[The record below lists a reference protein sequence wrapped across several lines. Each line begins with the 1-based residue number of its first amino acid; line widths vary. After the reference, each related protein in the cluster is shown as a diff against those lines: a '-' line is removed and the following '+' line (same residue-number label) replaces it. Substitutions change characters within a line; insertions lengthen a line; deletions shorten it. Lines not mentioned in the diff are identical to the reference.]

1 MAKTYE
7 LVRKIAVLGGHEGGT
22 TKELNIVRWGFM
34 PPQIDIRR
42 WKEGEPSKGITLNN
56 AESRKLLDALHQE
69 LTDVNTGTACPEV

>member
-42 WKEGEPSKGITLNN
+42 WKEGEPSKGITLNVG
-56 AESRKLLDALHQE
+56 EPE
-69 LTDVNTGTACPEV
+69 TAGGPASGADGCQYKYCLS

>member
-22 TKELNIVRWGFM
+22 TKELNSVRWGFL

-42 WKEGEPSKGITLNN
+42 WKEGEPSKGITLND
-56 AESRKLLDALHQE
+56 AESRKLLEALHQE
-69 LTDVNTGTACPEV
+69 LTAGSSVSQ

>member
-42 WKEGEPSKGITLNN
+42 WKEGEPSKGITLN
-56 AESRKLLDALHQE
+56 AEETKRLY
-69 LTDVNTGTACPEV
+69 EVLKIRFEMEEV

>member
-22 TKELNIVRWGFM
+22 TKELNIVRWGFI

-42 WKEGEPSKGITLNN
+42 WKEGEPSK
-56 AESRKLLDALHQE
+56 A
-69 LTDVNTGTACPEV
+69 